1 MTRQKRLGILVVMV
15 VFGMILG
22 TALGEA
28 IAVLLPEGV
37 VKEFFLRSVV
47 ASIGPGTLNLVAFTI
62 TFGMSFKVNVM
73 AVLGMILSAY
83 VFRWY

>member
-1 MTRQKRLGILVVMV
+1 MTRQKRIGILIVMV

-47 ASIGPGTLNLVAFTI
+47 ASIGPGTLNLVAFSI

-73 AVLGMILSAY
+73 AVLGMILAAY
-83 VFRWY
+83 LFRWY

>member
-1 MTRQKRLGILVVMV
+1 MTRQKRIGILIVMV
-15 VFGMILG
+15 VFGMIVG

-37 VKEFFLRSVV
+37 VKEFFLRSVL
-47 ASIGPGTLNLVAFTI
+47 ASVGPGTLNLVAFSI

-73 AVLGMILSAY
+73 AVLGMILAAY
-83 VFRWY
+83 MFRWY

>member
-1 MTRQKRLGILVVMV
+1 MTRQKRIGILIVMV

-73 AVLGMILSAY
+73 AVLGMILAAY
-83 VFRWY
+83 LFRWY

>member
-1 MTRQKRLGILVVMV
+1 MTRQKKIGILIVMV
-15 VFGMILG
+15 VFGMIVG

-37 VKEFFLRSVV
+37 VKEFFLRSVL
-47 ASIGPGTLNLVAFTI
+47 ASVGPGTLNLVAFSI

-73 AVLGMILSAY
+73 AVLGMILAAY
-83 VFRWY
+83 MFRWY

>member
-1 MTRQKRLGILVVMV
+1 MV
-15 VFGMILG
+15 VFGMIVG

-37 VKEFFLRSVV
+37 VKEFFLRSVL
-47 ASIGPGTLNLVAFTI
+47 ASVGPGTLNLVAFSI

-73 AVLGMILSAY
+73 AVLGMILAAY
-83 VFRWY
+83 MFRWY

>member
-1 MTRQKRLGILVVMV
+1 MTRQKRIGILIVMV
-15 VFGMILG
+15 VFGMIIG

-37 VKEFFLRSVV
+37 VKEFFLRSVL
-47 ASIGPGTLNLVAFTI
+47 ASIGPGTLNLVAFSI

-73 AVLGMILSAY
+73 AVLGMILAAY
-83 VFRWY
+83 MFRWY

>member
-1 MTRQKRLGILVVMV
+1 MTRQKRIGILIVMV
-15 VFGMILG
+15 VFGMIIG

-37 VKEFFLRSVV
+37 VKEFFLRSVL
-47 ASIGPGTLNLVAFTI
+47 ASIGPGTLNLVAFSI

-73 AVLGMILSAY
+73 AVLGMILAAY
-83 VFRWY
+83 LFRWY

>member
-1 MTRQKRLGILVVMV
+1 MTRQKRIGILIVMV
-15 VFGMILG
+15 VFGMIVG

-37 VKEFFLRSVV
+37 VKEFFLRSVL
-47 ASIGPGTLNLVAFTI
+47 ASIGPGTLNLVAFSI

-73 AVLGMILSAY
+73 AVLGMILAAY
-83 VFRWY
+83 MFRWY